1 MSKISHRH
9 QLRKDKMPL
18 ILAGAGLLAL
28 IIFLFV
34 VFPKDR
40 ETETQIEEI
49 SGQTESGILG
59 TEERLARIEERHRAF
74 EQMMVRFEEL
84 DKSLSSRMDHIE
96 KVLESL
102 QKKMTVSGTTV
113 SQPARAPEKKTA
125 TTVRYHH
132 VRGDDT
138 LYRISRKYGLTVE
151 ALRRMNNLTPDAII
165 HPGQKLIV
173 GPAK

>member
-1 MSKISHRH
+1 MSKFSQKH

-18 ILAGAGLLAL
+18 ILAGAGILAL

-40 ETETQIEEI
+40 EEPDTETQFEGI
-49 SGQTESGILG
+49 SEQTGTPE
-59 TEERLARIEERHRAF
+59 TEERLARLEARYRALEEIV
-74 EQMMVRFEEL
+74 VRFEEL
-84 DKSLSSRMDHIE
+84 NTSLSSRMDHIE
-96 KVLESL
+96 KMLESL
-102 QKKMTVSGTTV
+102 QKKMAVSGTAV
-113 SQPARAPEKKTA
+113 PQPAEAPEKRT

-132 VRGDDT
+132 VRGEDT

-151 ALRRMNNLTPDAII
+151 SLRRMNNLASDAVI

>member
-1 MSKISHRH
+1 MSKFSHRH
-9 QLRKDKMPL
+9 QLKKDKMPL

-28 IIFLFV
+28 IIFLVV
-34 VFPKDR
+34 VFPNDR
-40 ETETQIEEI
+40 ETETQIEKRTE
-49 SGQTESGILG
+49 QTEAGSGE
-59 TEERLARIEERHRAF
+59 TAERLARLEARHRAL

-102 QKKMTVSGTTV
+102 QKKVAVSAPTV
-113 SQPARAPEKKTA
+113 SQPARAPEKRTR

-132 VRGDDT
+132 VRDEDT

-151 ALRRMNNLTPDAII
+151 ALLRMNNLTPDALI